1 MTTGLTR
8 MFIYV
13 HHSKSGTLEMHDE
26 RVLLEAK
33 LSGYST
39 ILISNGQHKKYQN
52 VDYFHRKSRFG
63 RDFSVLRDMA
73 RTLRFNKNQSVEFF
87 YLNDSMIWKVN
98 GISLLLAELDQSKIN
113 TLTFPTESYNPRYHV
128 QPYFLFTRI
137 EKEKFNDF
145 SLSFEWIRNFHFKRS
160 LIYLNEYRMAKK
172 LVEKNWKI
180 EVLAPYW
187 EILEVENKFREKH
200 FEECYDSTFKF
211 YNPTQHF
218 WRALPKFQIH
228 AVKKSLIYQN
238 PVGIRNA
245 PQTKISALEAL
256 HDKNNRI

>member
-1 MTTGLTR
+1 MPTGLTR

-13 HHSKSGTLEMHDE
+13 HHSKSGSLEMHDE

-52 VDYFHRKSRFG
+52 VDFFHQKSRFG

-73 RTLRFNKNQSVEFF
+73 RTLKFSKNQSVEFF

-98 GISLLLAELDQSKIN
+98 GISMLLAELDKSKIN

-128 QPYFLFTRI
+128 QPYFLFTKI

-160 LIYLNEYRMAKK
+160 LIYLNEYRMAYK

-187 EILEVENKFREKH
+187 EILEVENRFRERN

-218 WRALPKFQIH
+218 WRALSIFHIQG
-228 AVKKSLIYQN
+228 VKKSLINKN
-238 PVGIRNA
+238 PVGITNPPSSFRNA
-245 PQTKISALEAL
+245 LNLL
-256 HDKNNRI
+256 HK